1 MTARSRNRDTV
12 SVFAGVDR
20 IAVLLYVLLT
30 LVGFAAILSAS
41 WDEMAENVFDFS
53 YNYMKQAMWLGAAW
67 IVGLVVLLLDSSIW
81 HKFAYYAYALGIFA
95 LLATLAIGT
104 EVNGAKA
111 WIKFGSVAVQPME
124 FAKIGIA
131 LATARAMSEYS
142 FKISKAGSLFL
153 IAVIILFPLGITVK
167 QNDMGSGIVLGS
179 FIFALYREGL
189 NKWFC
194 IPILFI
200 AALFIVSFLIS
211 PTALLVMLITIFVLS
226 EAMMN
231 GDRRLCVRYVP
242 GVFLLS
248 IAIKL
253 PLDLLLPDGF
263 DYYKSLLIA
272 TLLSLAVAMWYAYR
286 NNLRNIYVSTAIFF
300 LSLIFLPTSDL
311 IFDKVLRPHQQDR
324 IKSFLG
330 IVDDPAKL
338 DYNVNQ
344 SKIAIGSGGL
354 FGKGYLEGTQI
365 RYNFVPE
372 KHTDFI
378 FCTIG
383 EEQGFVGAV
392 FVLMLMCALILR
404 VMQMGDRQQET
415 FGRVY
420 CYCVASILLFHTFVN
435 VGMTIGLVPV
445 MGIPLPFISYGGSSL
460 IAFTILLFIAFS
472 LDASTRKGLPAY
484 GGR

>member
-1 MTARSRNRDTV
+1 MTARGRNRDSV
-12 SVFAGVDR
+12 SIFAGVDR
-20 IAVLLYVLLT
+20 VAVLLYAALT
-30 LVGFAAILSAS
+30 IVGFAAILSAS
-41 WDEMAENVFDFS
+41 WDETAESVFDFS
-53 YNYMKQAMWLGAAW
+53 HNYMKQVMWLGVAW
-67 IVGLVVLLLDSSIW
+67 AIGLVVLLLDSSIW
-81 HKFAYYAYALGIFA
+81 HKFAYYAYAAGIII
-95 LLATLAIGT
+95 LLVTLQFGY

-111 WIKFGSVAVQPME
+111 WLKFGSVAVQPME
-124 FAKIGIA
+124 FVKIAIA
-131 LATARAMSEYS
+131 LTTARFMSEYS
-142 FKISKAGSLFL
+142 FRISKVSDLFG
-153 IAVIILFPLGITVK
+153 IAAIILLPLGITVL
-167 QNDMGSGIVLGS
+167 QNDTGSGIVLGS
-179 FIFALYREGL
+179 FLFVLYREGL
-189 NKWFC
+189 NKWIC

-200 AALFIVSFLIS
+200 AALFIVSFIIS
-211 PTALLVMLITIFVLS
+211 PTALLVALITIFVLS

-231 GDRRLCVRYVP
+231 GRWKICARYVA
-242 GVFLLS
+242 GLFLLS

-253 PLDLLLPDGF
+253 TLDLVLPGGF
-263 DYYKSLLIA
+263 DYYKSLLTA
-272 TLLSLAVAMWYAYR
+272 TLLSLVPVLWYAYR

-300 LSLIFLPTSDL
+300 LSMMFLPTSNF
-311 IFDKVLRPHQQDR
+311 IFESVLRPHQQNR
-324 IKSFLG
+324 IMSFLG

-344 SKIAIGSGGL
+344 SKIAIGSGGM

-392 FVLMLMCALILR
+392 FVLLLMGALILR
-404 VMQMGDRQQET
+404 VMRMGDRQQET

-420 CYCVASILLFHTFVN
+420 CYCVAAILLFHTLVN

-460 IAFTILLFIAFS
+460 VAFTVLLFIAIA
-472 LDASTRKGLPAY
+472 LDASTRKGPPAY